1 MLNLPYRN
9 INAAFEAFLAEKA
22 HKISGDRLKRIS
34 LTLVFQIN
42 LCKVG
47 LGFMVWAV
55 FRTLNYPKN
64 KLELLFYVCVFA
76 KLSRHFF
83 YSRL

>member
-1 MLNLPYRN
+1 MPYRN

-22 HKISGDRLKRIS
+22 QKITGERLKRIS

-42 LCKVG
+42 LCKVE

-76 KLSRHFF
+76 EFSRHGF